1 MFDVLVEDFV
11 GFLGRVVRKI
21 RRRKVHRVARFE
33 NHSARRIYLAGY
45 GRRNH
50 VSGDKTPVISH
61 QWDTVITAGLA
72 AQQLAEDFGDE
83 WHFVELE
90 PYAGQSY
97 LERGDTEPVDDAETL
112 ELLKSLVRKEPP
124 PSGAA

>member
-1 MFDVLVEDFV
+1 MFDVLVEEFA

-50 VSGDKTPVISH
+50 VGGDKTPVISH
-61 QWDTVITAGLA
+61 QWDTVIDAALA
-72 AQQLAEDFGDE
+72 AQQLAEDFGGE
-83 WHFVELE
+83 WHFVGLE
-90 PYAGQSY
+90 HFADQPY
-97 LERGDTEPVDDAETL
+97 LELD
-112 ELLKSLVRKEPP
+112 
-124 PSGAA
+124 PSERPAA